1 MRITS
6 VGTEHIE
13 THLAD
18 EGFTTTYGEE
28 PSIRHHVIVKIT
40 SENGVV
46 GIGEACP
53 LPFTADDDPV
63 QIKDEIDSQ
72 LAPFLIGKDPFNQEV
87 FRELT
92 DQFPYVGGTAR
103 TGVDLAL
110 YDLAGKI
117 QSVPVFQI
125 LGGLYREHVEI
136 AAVLGIG
143 TPQSI
148 ADEAAFEL
156 NQGKKSVKIK
166 VGLDVER
173 DIETL
178 KLVRE
183 TVGESAKIR
192 ADANTGYSVNQALEV
207 LKASEELN
215 LEYLEQPLAADDYEG
230 FNQLRKASSIPIMAD
245 ESVYTFEDA
254 QKLIEHEA
262 VDFLGL
268 KLIKHGGIYQT
279 KRIAKLAEENDIECV
294 IISPWETQIGVSAAV
309 HLVLSGSNF
318 NHPHEIAPG
327 SLRDDP
333 FQGLIV
339 ENGRYLPSFA
349 PGLGIKK

>member
-1 MRITS
+1 MKIAS
-6 VGTEHIE
+6 VRTEPIE
-13 THLAD
+13 TNLAD

-28 PSIRHHVIVKIT
+28 PSVRHHVIVKIT
-40 SENGVV
+40 SENGVTGV
-46 GIGEACP
+46 GEACP

-63 QIKDEIDSQ
+63 KIREEIDGQ
-72 LAPFLIGKDPFNQEV
+72 LAPFLIGKDPFNQDV
-87 FRELT
+87 FRKLT
-92 DQFPYVGGTAR
+92 DQFPNVGGTAR

-117 QSVPVFQI
+117 QSVPVYQI

-148 ADEAAFEL
+148 ADEAIHAL

-166 VGLDVER
+166 VGIDVDR

-183 TVGESAKIR
+183 TVGESAMIR
-192 ADANTGYSVNQALEV
+192 ADANTGYSVKQALKV
-207 LKASEELN
+207 LKACEELN
-215 LEYLEQPLAADDYEG
+215 LEYLEQPLAADDFEG
-230 FNQLRKASSIPIMAD
+230 FHQLRKFSSVPIMAD
-245 ESVYTFEDA
+245 ESLYTFEDA
-254 QKLIEHEA
+254 QTLIDHKA
-262 VDFLGL
+262 VDFFGL
-268 KLIKHGGIYQT
+268 KLIKHGGIYQS
-279 KRIAKLAEENDIECV
+279 KKIAELAEANDIECV

-309 HLVLSGSNF
+309 HLALSGSNF

-333 FQGLIV
+333 FKGLV
-339 ENGRYLPSFA
+339 EDYGVYLP
-349 PGLGIKK
+349 PKRGGLGIT

>member
-1 MRITS
+1 
-6 VGTEHIE
+6 V
-13 THLAD
+13 
-18 EGFTTTYGEE
+18 
-28 PSIRHHVIVKIT
+28 
-40 SENGVV
+40 
-46 GIGEACP
+46 
-53 LPFTADDDPV
+53 DDDPV
-63 QIKDEIDSQ
+63 KIRNEIDGQ

-92 DQFPYVGGTAR
+92 DQFPNVGGTAR

-110 YDLAGKI
+110 YDLAGRI
-117 QSVPVFQI
+117 QNVPVHQI
-125 LGGLYREHVEI
+125 LGGLLREHVEI

-148 ADEAAFEL
+148 ADEALYEI

-166 VGLDVER
+166 VGVDVDR

-192 ADANTGYSVNQALEV
+192 ADANTGYSLKQATKV
-207 LKASEELN
+207 LKACEELN
-215 LEYLEQPLAADDYEG
+215 LEYLEQPLAVDDYEG
-230 FNQLRKASSIPIMAD
+230 FNQLRNGSSIPIMAD
-245 ESVYTFEDA
+245 ESVYTYEDA
-254 QKLIEHEA
+254 QKLIEHDA
-262 VDFLGL
+262 VDFFGL
-268 KLIKHGGIYQT
+268 KLIKHGGIFQT
-279 KRIAKLAEENDIECV
+279 RRIAKLAEENDIECV

-309 HLVLSGSNF
+309 HLVLSGVNF

-333 FQGLIV
+333 FQGLV
-339 ENGRYLPSFA
+339 EDNGIYQPPKGA
-349 PGLGIKK
+349 GLGIT